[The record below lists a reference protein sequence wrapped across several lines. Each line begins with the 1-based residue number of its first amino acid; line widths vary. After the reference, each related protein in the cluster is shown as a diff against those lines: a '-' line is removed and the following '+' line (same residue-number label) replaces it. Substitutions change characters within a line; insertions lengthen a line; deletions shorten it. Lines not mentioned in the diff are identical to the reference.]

1 MSVAIFVLVIAAATW
16 FSINARH
23 EAPRSLR
30 FFIPDGYSGWVR
42 IEFEV
47 PGADA
52 LPDGTG
58 QTTLEIPSS
67 GVFQTS
73 SPELYGWARDSYY
86 VRSSAGVLAIPDSG
100 PGRMIWGKINGEESG
115 ASGKR
120 KYEEFF
126 VGTEQQFKDQK
137 NSR

>member
-1 MSVAIFVLVIAAATW
+1 MVALVIAAATW
-16 FSINARH
+16 SSMNGRDAT
-23 EAPRSLR
+23 PRSLR

-47 PGADA
+47 PGAPA
-52 LPDGTG
+52 LPGGTG

-73 SPELYGWARDSYY
+73 SPEQYAWARDSYF
-86 VRSSAGVLAIPDSG
+86 VHSSAGMHAIPDSG

-126 VGTEQQFKDQK
+126 VGTEQQFKDQ
-137 NSR
+137 NSSR